1 MDKKKMLI
9 TFEPPLDCATVFS
22 IRDFIN
28 KVDTYYIMGSD
39 GIGYLAKEDENGAIW
54 ESPIPV
60 DCYSAWLER
69 FIEDFTHVCWYG
81 K

>member
-9 TFEPPLDCATVFS
+9 TFEPPLDCATVFP

-28 KVDTYYIMGSD
+28 KVDTYYIMDSD
-39 GIGYLAKEDENGAIW
+39 GTGYLAKEDEDGRVW
-54 ESPIPV
+54 ESAISV
-60 DCYSAWLER
+60 ECYSPWLRR
-69 FIEDFTHVCWYG
+69 FIDDFTHVCWYG